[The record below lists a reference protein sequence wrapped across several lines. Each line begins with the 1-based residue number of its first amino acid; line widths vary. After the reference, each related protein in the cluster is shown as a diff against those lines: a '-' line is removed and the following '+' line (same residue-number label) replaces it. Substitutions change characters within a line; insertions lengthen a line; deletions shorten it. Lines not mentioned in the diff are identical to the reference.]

1 MDKPIDFVFTYID
14 FSDDKYKELLISYA
28 KKVDDKLLKSK
39 NLFLDRYKDFDE
51 IYYSV
56 QSVKKYLKFIRKI
69 FIVTS
74 TPNKINQIFKN
85 DSQIKIINDN
95 ELVDKNVIN
104 PCFKSTVIESYL
116 HKIPNISNIFM
127 YGCDDMFI
135 VKEIKKSEIFENNLP
150 IIDLKKD
157 NNLNKFKNL
166 EINIKTQSAYFT
178 DIINANRFF
187 FKKYKEYYSF
197 THNHQITLMR
207 KDICIETHKN
217 FKDILKKNGKNH
229 FRIPKSNNIHFIL
242 LHHLVGLKKINL

>member
-150 IIDLKKD
+150 
-157 NNLNKFKNL
+157 N
-166 EINIKTQSAYFT
+166 Y
-178 DIINANRFF
+178 R
-187 FKKYKEYYSF
+187 FKK
-197 THNHQITLMR
+197 R
-207 KDICIETHKN
+207 
-217 FKDILKKNGKNH
+217 
-229 FRIPKSNNIHFIL
+229 
-242 LHHLVGLKKINL
+242 